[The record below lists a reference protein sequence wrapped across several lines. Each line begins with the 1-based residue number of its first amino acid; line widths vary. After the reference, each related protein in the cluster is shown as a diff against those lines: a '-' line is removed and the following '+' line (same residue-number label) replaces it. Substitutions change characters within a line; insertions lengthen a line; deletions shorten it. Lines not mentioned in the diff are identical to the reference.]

1 MICLL
6 GLDLFPQSFCICLVL
21 ITKQDFVINLLKII
35 CIDIYLFGHDYIIRY
50 CTPPLLPPSPP
61 PPPPPFPPPPSPPP
75 PSSPPPQPPPPS
87 ASPMPPPIVS
97 LLNWF
102 HPFKHLCVNSPETRF
117 ACLARPPSASAWT
130 SPPPDCDQLYILIF
144 SLQFDFNLI
153 FSLIISVQATFC

>member
-61 PPPPPFPPPPSPPP
+61 SPSPPPPPPPPFPP
-75 PSSPPPQPPPPS
+75 

-117 ACLARPPSASAWT
+117 GCLTRPPSASAWT
-130 SPPPDCDQLYILIF
+130 SPPPDCDQLYILIIF
-144 SLQFDFNLI
+144 TLI
-153 FSLIISVQATFC
+153 